1 MKGKAKKME
10 ERCDDISN
18 LLNTKVN
25 QDEIVITRE
34 EYNDL
39 KNRERN

>member
-1 MKGKAKKME
+1 MKD

-25 QDEIVITRE
+25 QDEIVITRD

-39 KNRERN
+39 KNRERR